1 MALLAFGMASVAAV
15 VLDHMRRVVSLSRD
29 ASRSVPTALEDAM
42 GSLATLW
49 VLWQYEGIPLQ
60 LAAPSVR
67 TFLYFANLQ
76 FAQLIGAC
84 ASADL
89 AFLASVPESHA
100 RSSLYDMEITYIRS
114 ELAQLP
120 RHMITWL
127 KQCNYVRVAE
137 VERLVQAGIHSL
149 DILQNIILDPIF
161 SEMQEALA
169 EIPYQMT
176 VDRIRETCSQPPIA
190 PDALMTSGATEST
203 PSSSST
209 AIAGVSADPPS
220 LAAGRVDEIA
230 LPGPAGDRAVD
241 DEEDE

>member
-1 MALLAFGMASVAAV
+1 MT
-15 VLDHMRRVVSLSRD
+15 
-29 ASRSVPTALEDAM
+29 ASRSSCRP
-42 GSLATLW
+42 
-49 VLWQYEGIPLQ
+49 
-60 LAAPSVR
+60 PSIR

-89 AFLASVPESHA
+89 AFLASVPESQA
-100 RSSLYDMEITYIRS
+100 RCSLYDMELTYIRS

-149 DILQNIILDPIF
+149 DTLQNIILDPIF

-176 VDRIRETCSQPPIA
+176 IDRIRETCSQPPTA
-190 PDALMTSGATEST
+190 ADALMTSGVTEST

-220 LAAGRVDEIA
+220 LAVGRVVEVSD
-230 LPGPAGDRAVD
+230 PSPDGDGVD
-241 DEEDE
+241 DSEEIE